1 MNRDKVMT
9 FLKKS
14 LRFLPDKSYIKL
26 YYRLRVGRKLNM
38 GNPTTLNEKLQWM
51 KFNYRFPLQT
61 IVSDKYLVRDY
72 VENKIGIEYLIPLY
86 GNWLNFDD
94 IDFDALPDQF
104 VLKCNHDSGGLAI
117 CKDKKTFDQ
126 ENAKKKINKS
136 LKDNFFYIG
145 REYQYKNIIP
155 RIICEKFISDNGNV
169 PMDYKIYCFNGK
181 PDVILVCKNR
191 FRNDSHRAQY
201 LYFDQNWNFV
211 PLNKGDELSE
221 NPNIEKP
228 KNLDKMLSIARKLS
242 EDFIF
247 ARIDLYNIDGK
258 IYFGEITLTPNSG
271 FDPDITEETDL
282 YFGNKLEISLLK
294 NAKGKYIT
302 FLDGDDYYSDCC
314 KLQKQVDALEKHP
327 ECVGCGHPINMKWEE
342 NPTRP
347 AQSVGTVAS
356 KAVII
361 PRKIYWRYL
370 WLHADTLLFRN
381 VIRDKVESIDHN
393 FFDDNIIA
401 CYFLKF
407 GDFIYLPES
416 MAVYRQIGE
425 SSWNRRSELQKAY
438 VNMHV
443 YKSSLEI
450 LDGMKRDSFIKCY
463 VAWKEFYKNRKKTI
477 KLDKDMGGLEE
488 IRFVEKTLQY
498 KDSNF
503 IFKLKY
509 ELMYGPIMHSG
520 FIIKCFRKLRV
531 FAYKK
536 V

>member
-38 GNPTTLNEKLQWM
+38 DNPTTLNEKLQWM

-282 YFGNKLEISLLK
+282 YFGNKLEIP
-294 NAKGKYIT
+294 YWEQI
-302 FLDGDDYYSDCC
+302 
-314 KLQKQVDALEKHP
+314 QK
-327 ECVGCGHPINMKWEE
+327 
-342 NPTRP
+342 
-347 AQSVGTVAS
+347 
-356 KAVII
+356 
-361 PRKIYWRYL
+361 
-370 WLHADTLLFRN
+370 
-381 VIRDKVESIDHN
+381 
-393 FFDDNIIA
+393 
-401 CYFLKF
+401 
-407 GDFIYLPES
+407 
-416 MAVYRQIGE
+416 
-425 SSWNRRSELQKAY
+425 
-438 VNMHV
+438 
-443 YKSSLEI
+443 
-450 LDGMKRDSFIKCY
+450 
-463 VAWKEFYKNRKKTI
+463 
-477 KLDKDMGGLEE
+477 
-488 IRFVEKTLQY
+488 
-498 KDSNF
+498 
-503 IFKLKY
+503 
-509 ELMYGPIMHSG
+509 
-520 FIIKCFRKLRV
+520 
-531 FAYKK
+531 
-536 V
+536 

>member
-38 GNPTTLNEKLQWM
+38 DNPTTLNEKLQWM

-145 REYQYKNIIP
+145 REYQYKNINP

-247 ARIDLYNIDGK
+247 ARIDLYNIEGK

-282 YFGNKLEISLLK
+282 YFGNKLEIP
-294 NAKGKYIT
+294 YWEQI
-302 FLDGDDYYSDCC
+302 
-314 KLQKQVDALEKHP
+314 QK
-327 ECVGCGHPINMKWEE
+327 
-342 NPTRP
+342 
-347 AQSVGTVAS
+347 
-356 KAVII
+356 
-361 PRKIYWRYL
+361 
-370 WLHADTLLFRN
+370 
-381 VIRDKVESIDHN
+381 
-393 FFDDNIIA
+393 
-401 CYFLKF
+401 
-407 GDFIYLPES
+407 
-416 MAVYRQIGE
+416 
-425 SSWNRRSELQKAY
+425 
-438 VNMHV
+438 
-443 YKSSLEI
+443 
-450 LDGMKRDSFIKCY
+450 
-463 VAWKEFYKNRKKTI
+463 
-477 KLDKDMGGLEE
+477 
-488 IRFVEKTLQY
+488 
-498 KDSNF
+498 
-503 IFKLKY
+503 
-509 ELMYGPIMHSG
+509 
-520 FIIKCFRKLRV
+520 
-531 FAYKK
+531 
-536 V
+536 